1 VDVSHAALAA
11 VLFLALGAII
21 AVWLAWRT
29 SRARSPRAS
38 WSLPALLGVILVTL
52 AGVLVAL
59 TALSPDPAFS
69 MVVAPESLAL
79 VALAALAV
87 PATMALRARDAR
99 RFVIGVLGAAALWF
113 LVWYPNLSG
122 LPLPSDV
129 ASAYQGLLPT
139 WNWDFQFAVNLDL
152 PVGGGLVDVA
162 TLVVAAVT
170 LLAVLAAAAAAHLRD
185 RASDET
191 ATSTPADGLA
201 MPGDRG
207 RGAPSAG

>member
-1 VDVSHAALAA
+1 
-11 VLFLALGAII
+11 
-21 AVWLAWRT
+21 
-29 SRARSPRAS
+29 
-38 WSLPALLGVILVTL
+38 
-52 AGVLVAL
+52 
-59 TALSPDPAFS
+59 
-69 MVVAPESLAL
+69 
-79 VALAALAV
+79 
-87 PATMALRARDAR
+87 
-99 RFVIGVLGAAALWF
+99 VLGAAALWF